1 MKTPNLSEPACSI
14 AGRRRITSDDVLR
27 LRTEMFPE
35 GIAAIADAHT
45 LLAIHRACP
54 DQCRAWEIYFVE
66 SLTAFVMSRGEQRKV
81 DEATCGW
88 LIRTLAGDE
97 EVIATWPE
105 VELVVHIIE
114 MAKTTPDS
122 LRAFALD
129 QLRLAFRPGAS
140 GAYALQRP
148 ASRGMTGFDLAY
160 IWRIL
165 KSAVDQGRLDP
176 SPAEAMIL
184 AEIAALAAF
193 DDSHSGWQ
201 QVVADLCGSP
211 TGDIVENT
219 PHLDKP
225 RRSGWLVIEGGR
237 GKDDQQAA

>member
-27 LRTEMFPE
+27 LRTQMFPK
-35 GIAAIADAHT
+35 GIATIADAHT

-54 DQCRAWEIYFVE
+54 DQARAWETYFVE
-66 SLTAFVMSRGEQRKV
+66 SLAAFVIDRGHDGSV

-88 LIRTLAGDE
+88 LIRVLAGDE

-105 VELVVHIIE
+105 IELVLHIIE
-114 MAKTTPDS
+114 MASATPDS

-160 IWRIL
+160 VWRIL

-211 TGDIVENT
+211 DGDMPATAVAAAS
-219 PHLDKP
+219 

-237 GKDDQQAA
+237 DKDDQQAA